1 MVLYGY
7 IPDMNKC
14 IKCDVDLGKQRAH
27 LGYTECLDCSE
38 VEAYSAHTVYPHKT
52 GGYVQP
58 VSKEKS
64 KHLKRIDRRSTG
76 TTRAAKGI
84 YADNSW
90 DRWLEQYYHN
100 LYNPKPKKTYVPTP
114 SNIEHM
120 DYDTLYNKTI
130 LYYKDNGYTNT
141 IKYLKEL
148 YGNDEISMTNKSKV
162 INELNN
168 LEVMPKRVRKWVQKI
183 N

>member
-1 MVLYGY
+1 
-7 IPDMNKC
+7 MNKC
-14 IKCDVDLGKQRAH
+14 IKCDVDLDNQRAH
-27 LGYTECLDCSE
+27 LGYTECLECSD

-64 KHLKRIDRRSTG
+64 KHLRRLDRRSVG
-76 TTRAAKGI
+76 NTRSAKGI

-100 LYNPKPKKTYVPTP
+100 LYNPKPKREIVKDVCT
-114 SNIEHM
+114 IKHM
-120 DYDTLYNKTI
+120 NYDTLYNKTV
-130 LYYKDNGYTNT
+130 LYYKDNGYNNT
-141 IKYLKEL
+141 VKYLKEL
-148 YGNDEISMTNKSKV
+148 YGNDKISMTNKSKV

-168 LEVMPKRVRKWVQKI
+168 LEVIPKRLRKWI
-183 N
+183 IHEDS